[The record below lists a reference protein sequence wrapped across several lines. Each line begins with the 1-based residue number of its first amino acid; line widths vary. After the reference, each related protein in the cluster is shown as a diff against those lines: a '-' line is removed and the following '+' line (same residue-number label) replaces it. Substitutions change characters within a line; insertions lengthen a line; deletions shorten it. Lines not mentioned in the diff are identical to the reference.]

1 MSRIALLGGLL
12 ATLPAATT
20 ASASAPPSSSF
31 PISGGGFQLTFVGQF
46 SPTAFTTERGLV
58 LLEGTLAGT
67 VTRDEGRTQTVT
79 GVAARLPLRS
89 VQATCRPPTL
99 TTVTAPTATLV
110 PGAEPSPD
118 DDIILEGVTLTRPVD
133 PADTGAVPQVC
144 TLASMLEAHPTS
156 PNPNWASKVAKALN
170 DLGGSWKLV
179 ATQPT
184 APLAN

>member
-20 ASASAPPSSSF
+20 ARASAPPSGGF
-31 PISGGGFQLTFVGQF
+31 PVSGRGFQLTFVGQF
-46 SPTAFTTERGLV
+46 SPAAFTTERGLV
-58 LLEGTLAGT
+58 LVVGTLAGT

-89 VQATCRPPTL
+89 VQATCQPPTL

-110 PGAEPSPD
+110 PRAEPSPD
-118 DDIILEGVTLTRPVD
+118 DDLILEGVYLTRPVD

-170 DLGGSWKLV
+170 DLGGPWELV
-179 ATQPT
+179 VSQPT